1 MSYYVIPYHAIYHI
15 PCHILLCHIT
25 YTYLNYHVIL
35 YHTLPHYTIPIHT
48 IPYHTIPYH
57 TIPYHT
63 IPYHTIPYHTIPSDV
78 LVFNPGDAVPTDEQ
92 VASKD
97 QHRQSGVFDNST
109 QIGSPAS
116 AGSGSPVAVSLSN
129 DERKK
134 FDDERVK
141 LFVQLDEK
149 VSSS

>member
-1 MSYYVIPYHAIYHI
+1 MQYTIYHAISYYVILHILTLITTSYCTIPYH
-15 PCHILLCHIT
+15 
-25 YTYLNYHVIL
+25 
-35 YHTLPHYTIPIHT
+35 TIPYLFIPYHT